1 VRWIIDAWFLR
12 SVDFFFF
19 IIVSH
24 WVVSLAMVL
33 LNGLSA
39 LCKGKALLAGEV
51 LIRILDV

>member
-1 VRWIIDAWFLR
+1 VRWIIDAWLLR

-39 LCKGKALLAGEV
+39 LCKRKALLAGEV

>member
-1 VRWIIDAWFLR
+1 VRWIIDAWLLR